1 MKKKALI
8 LSGGSIK
15 GAFQAGAIQQILNEG
30 FKPDIIHGISV
41 GSLNGSFLV
50 NETGKRNNQYDW
62 KTIGNTLVDFWR
74 NEINKPSDLM
84 KKKGFFK
91 LAKELLFNRFDG
103 IISNEPLEN
112 LVKRMLSLENLRKS
126 NIDFTAGAVDM
137 VTGKLKSFNQSNPSL
152 IDGVI
157 ASTTIPIMMPISHI
171 GGIPYY
177 DGGLRDVAP
186 LKSVIEK
193 GAEEIVIILCQSEEL
208 TEKNFNTGKLMHL
221 VSRIMDIIVNET
233 VNNDIARMQD
243 INCQVPKNSD
253 IIKRGI
259 HSGKKRIKFK
269 IIRPT
274 KELVVKI
281 DKFKKKDIQ
290 KMIEQG
296 RLFAERT
303 EWEGL

>member
-1 MKKKALI
+1 MKKKALV

-15 GAFQAGAIQQILNEG
+15 GAFQAGAIQQVLNEG
-30 FKPDIIHGISV
+30 FEPDIIHGISV

-50 NETGKRNNQYDW
+50 NETGKRNNNYNW
-62 KTIGNTLVDFWR
+62 KDIGNILVEFWQ
-74 NEINKPSDLM
+74 NNINQSSDLV
-84 KKKGFFK
+84 KKKGFIK

-103 IISNEPLEN
+103 IISNEPLQK
-112 LVKRMLSLENLRKS
+112 LVHRILSIENLRKS
-126 NIDFTAGAVDM
+126 KIDFTVGAVDM
-137 VTGKLKSFNQSNPSL
+137 VTGKLKSFEQSNPSL

-157 ASTTIPIMMPISHI
+157 ASTTIPVMMPIFHI

-193 GAEEIVIILCQSEEL
+193 GVEEIVIILCQSEEL

-221 VSRIMDIIVNET
+221 ISRIMDIVVNET

-253 IIKRGI
+253 IIKRGV

-269 IIRPT
+269 IIRPD
-274 KELVVKI
+274 KELSVKI
-281 DKFKKKDIQ
+281 DKFNKGDV
-290 KMIEQG
+290 EQMLALG
-296 RLFAERT
+296 RATAEKSQ
-303 EWEGL
+303 WI

>member
-1 MKKKALI
+1 MKRALV

-15 GAFQAGAIQQILNEG
+15 GAFQAGAIQQVLNEG
-30 FKPDIIHGISV
+30 FEPEIIHGISV

-50 NETGKRNNQYDW
+50 NETGKQNNNYDW
-62 KTIGNTLVDFWR
+62 KQVGNTLVDFWK
-74 NEINKPSDLM
+74 NEINQPSDLM

-103 IISNEPLEN
+103 IISNEPLEK

-137 VTGKLKSFNQSNPSL
+137 VTGKLKSFNPSNPSL
-152 IDGVI
+152 IDGII

-171 GGIPYY
+171 GGVPYY

-193 GAEEIVIILCQSEEL
+193 GADEIVIILCQSENL

-221 VSRIMDIIVNET
+221 VSRIMDIVVNET
-233 VNNDIARMQD
+233 VNNDIARMED
-243 INCQVPKNSD
+243 VNCQVPKKSN
-253 IIKRGI
+253 IIKRGF
-259 HSGKKRIKFK
+259 HKGKKKIKFR
-269 IIRPT
+269 IIRPA
-274 KELVVKI
+274 KELIVKI
-281 DKFKKKDIQ
+281 DKFQKEDIQ

-296 RLFAERT
+296 RLAAKKS
-303 EWEGL
+303 EWV

>member
-1 MKKKALI
+1 MKRALV

-15 GAFQAGAIQQILNEG
+15 GAFQAGAIQQVLNEG
-30 FKPDIIHGISV
+30 FEPDIIHGISV

-50 NETGKRNNQYDW
+50 NETGKRNNDYDW
-62 KTIGNTLVDFWR
+62 VAIGNTLVDFWKK
-74 NEINKPSDLM
+74 EINKPSDLM
-84 KKKGFFK
+84 EKKSFFK

-103 IISNEPLEN
+103 IISNEPLEK
-112 LVKRMLSLENLRKS
+112 LVKRILSLENLRKS

-137 VTGKLKSFNQSNPSL
+137 VTGKLKSFNPSNPSL

-208 TEKNFNTGKLMHL
+208 TEKDFNTGKLMHL
-221 VSRIMDIIVNET
+221 VSRIMDIVVNET

-243 INCQVPKNSD
+243 INCQVPKSYNV
-253 IIKRGI
+253 IKKGI
-259 HSGKKRIKFK
+259 HTGKKRIKFK
-269 IIRPT
+269 IIRPQ

-281 DKFKKKDIQ
+281 DKFKKRDIER
-290 KMIEQG
+290 MIALG
-296 RLFAERT
+296 KIAT
-303 EWEGL
+303 EETKWNY